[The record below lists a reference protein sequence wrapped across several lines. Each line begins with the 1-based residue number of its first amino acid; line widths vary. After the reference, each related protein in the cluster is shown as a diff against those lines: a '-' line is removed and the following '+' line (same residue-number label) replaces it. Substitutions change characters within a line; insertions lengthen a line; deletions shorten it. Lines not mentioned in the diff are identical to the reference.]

1 MDLEYKDLAKRVAT
15 YYSDDSQEIES
26 LAETALK
33 EVERARKA
41 YDKRWEGKEPEYKFS
56 TYLTYYFKKAIE
68 EVLEK

>member
-26 LAETALK
+26 LADVAM
-33 EVERARKA
+33 ERLEFAKRK
-41 YDKRWEGKEPEYKFS
+41 YDRRVAQGAEYKFS

-68 EVLEK
+68 EVLEE